1 MILVPRL
8 KVSYAF
14 RSARSQS
21 TDNITADTLLVDSKG
36 FHRALHAVETCGLP
50 DEINAEVKRVIGG
63 DVLGFPKF
71 ESNFVGNV

>member
-1 MILVPRL
+1 MILEPRS

-14 RSARSQS
+14 GSTTPS
-21 TDNITADTLLVDSKG
+21 TDNITADALLVNSKG